1 MLEALTKENWEAY
14 LNKDFQVQI
23 DDRNAVGM
31 RLVSV
36 SGFGRSLNGRRE
48 AYSLLFQGPV
58 QPMLVQR
65 IYRILQ
71 PQLGSMDIFLVP
83 VGKEAGGVQYEAVF
97 T

>member
-1 MLEALTKENWEAY
+1 MLEALTKENWKAC
-14 LNKDFQVQI
+14 LDKDFQVQI
-23 DDRNAVGM
+23 DDQYAVDM

-48 AYSLLFQGPV
+48 AYSVLFQGPD
-58 QPMLVQR
+58 QPILMQR

-83 VGKEAGGVQYEAVF
+83 VGRVAGSIQYEAVF

>member
-1 MLEALTKENWEAY
+1 MLEALTKENWEAS

-23 DDRNAVGM
+23 DDQSAVDM

-48 AYSLLFQGPV
+48 AYSLLFQGPD

-83 VGKEAGGVQYEAVF
+83 VGRVAGSIQYEAVF

>member
-71 PQLGSMDIFLVP
+71 PQLGGMDIFLVP

>member
-1 MLEALTKENWEAY
+1 MLEALTKENWEAC

-23 DDRNAVGM
+23 DDQSAVDM
-31 RLVSV
+31 KLVSV

-48 AYSLLFQGPV
+48 AYSLLFQGPD

-65 IYRILQ
+65 IYRMLQ
-71 PQLGSMDIFLVP
+71 PQLGSLDIFLVP
-83 VGKEAGGVQYEAVF
+83 VGRDFGSIQYEAVF